1 MIKLFIYIPTYNRP
15 QAIRKQLEVLY
26 PQIIKHDKHVRVLI
40 NDNGTPEGKNDNL
53 LDDFKAQNIE
63 LRKNPGN
70 IGICANIALG
80 FVFAKDDE
88 HLWILSDNDII
99 KPDALDYLF
108 AEIDDINTYFV
119 VPFKAH
125 NENFYPVN
133 YEKDKIVT
141 YKWDDNLWHCSCS
154 DKNFMWFGIG
164 IDNIIAISHGIYS
177 VKQIKQSLSESFK
190 YHNTILPHTA
200 VILGTIK
207 QNSEVTFKL
216 FNKCIFDDYVTSKE
230 NLTDYTFLA
239 SAKPQLINLLPKIN
253 AKDYALRW
261 IKNSAD
267 ALYFTQ
273 FYNKEEYFNTA
284 LSRRL
289 LIKKGGF
296 QAYLLLVYIKS
307 KFLIRTA
314 FKEFFNFILPQK
326 YFNAIKKLR
335 AKFIGFFKKDY
346 QHPMT
351 ENEL

>member
-15 QAIRKQLEVLY
+15 KAIRKQLELLY
-26 PQIIKHDKHVRVLI
+26 PQIIKHQKHVRVLI
-40 NDNGTPEGKNDNL
+40 NDNGTPEGKNNNL
-53 LDDFKAQNIE
+53 LVDLNAPNIE
-63 LRKNPGN
+63 LRNNPGN

-80 FVFAKDDE
+80 FVFAKEDE

-99 KPDALDYLF
+99 NPEALDYLF
-108 AEIDDINTYFV
+108 SELDEVNTYFV
-119 VPFKAH
+119 VPFKVH

-133 YEKDKIVT
+133 YETDKIIT

-177 VKQIKQSLSESFK
+177 VKQIKHSLSESFK

-200 VILGTIK
+200 VILGSIK

-216 FNKCIFDDYVTSKE
+216 FNKCIFDSYVTSNE

-239 SAKPQLINLLPKIN
+239 SAKPQLINLLPKLN
-253 AKDYALRW
+253 AKKYALRW
-261 IKNSAD
+261 IKSSSD

-273 FYNKEEYFNTA
+273 FYNKEEYINTI
-284 LSRRL
+284 LSRKL
-289 LIKKGGF
+289 LIKKGGL
-296 QAYLLLVYIKS
+296 QAYLLLVYVKS
-307 KFLIRTA
+307 KFLFRTV

-326 YFNAIKKLR
+326 YFNSLKKIK
-335 AKFIGFFKKDY
+335 AKFTCFFKKEY
-346 QHPMT
+346 QNPMK
-351 ENEL
+351 EVEL